1 MIKRIAGLVA
11 AAATA
16 MMLTV
21 AAQAQEIAPEHLA
34 LAKRYVVLTDTGALF
49 QRTILQTAQESVD
62 HLVQQ
67 NPEIGEDILAGA
79 RDVAKEYLQGDNLVH
94 DNFARIY
101 AVHYT
106 MDELTQ
112 IIAFYETDVGK
123 KILAGNIEINK
134 NLQTAA
140 RVAEENLSTEFAVRL
155 RSHLKEKGFDL

>member
-1 MIKRIAGLVA
+1 MIKKIAGLVA

-16 MMLTV
+16 MVLTI

-34 LAKRYVVLTDTGALF
+34 LAKKYVELTDTGAIF

-67 NPEIGEDILAGA
+67 NPEIGEDILTAA

-101 AVHYT
+101 AVHYD
-106 MDELTQ
+106 MEELNQ
-112 IIAFYETDVGK
+112 IIAFYETDIGK
-123 KILAGNIEINK
+123 KILASNIEINK

-140 RVAEENLSTEFAVRL
+140 RLTEVNISTDFAVRL
-155 RSHLKEKGFDL
+155 RVNLKEKGFDL